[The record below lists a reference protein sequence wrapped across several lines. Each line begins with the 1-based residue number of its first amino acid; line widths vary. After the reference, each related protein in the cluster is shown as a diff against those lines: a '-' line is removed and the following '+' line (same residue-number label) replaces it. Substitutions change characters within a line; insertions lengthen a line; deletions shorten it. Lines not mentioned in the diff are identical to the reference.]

1 MFPRHVWAQCTSK
14 PQVQLGM
21 GPAPR
26 DSGSH
31 CPLLLPCHSLE
42 LGMAVQG
49 ALDHDRAFAPST
61 EPEFVLLSNSSGFRS
76 KLTPKLPL
84 SLLLSGLCFGLA
96 CSRGGQIP
104 SVLPRLA
111 HHPSHVPLDHPWG
124 RTGAGGGGS
133 QAPACL
139 PSTFLE
145 YRLGSSWHRAEP
157 QAGSVL
163 SSALRL
169 VSSPTT
175 NPSKTVPGSA
185 PRWDSTRGAALGGA
199 PVLSSLPAS
208 PRRSLRWP
216 PRPLPVPGSPG
227 KSSAGKAKS
236 RLPDAGQTRSGAAG
250 RWQPGSGEG

>member
-26 DSGSH
+26 DLGSH

-111 HHPSHVPLDHPWG
+111 HHPSHVPLDHP
-124 RTGAGGGGS
+124 
-133 QAPACL
+133 
-139 PSTFLE
+139 
-145 YRLGSSWHRAEP
+145 
-157 QAGSVL
+157 
-163 SSALRL
+163 
-169 VSSPTT
+169 
-175 NPSKTVPGSA
+175 
-185 PRWDSTRGAALGGA
+185 
-199 PVLSSLPAS
+199 
-208 PRRSLRWP
+208 
-216 PRPLPVPGSPG
+216 
-227 KSSAGKAKS
+227 
-236 RLPDAGQTRSGAAG
+236 
-250 RWQPGSGEG
+250 